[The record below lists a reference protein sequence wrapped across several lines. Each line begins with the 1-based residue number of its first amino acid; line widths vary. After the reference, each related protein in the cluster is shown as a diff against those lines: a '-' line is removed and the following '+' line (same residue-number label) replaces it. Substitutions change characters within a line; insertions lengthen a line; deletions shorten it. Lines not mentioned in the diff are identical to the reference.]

1 MPELKEEV
9 RGFLEQIFDDFL
21 VDLDVAIED
30 ISWIEEQ
37 MPLTSKRDLV
47 VGFSVGSMGALAFT
61 LTEVSKRKKLSEAEE
76 KEEEAEIWMMIKRRL
91 PEILE
96 SVERELNK

>member
-1 MPELKEEV
+1 VPELKEEV